1 VPGAKPTKHDG
12 KHYYR
17 RRPEEAQPQTV
28 VIWSLVVTVAS
39 CANSNLEIS
48 QRDGLRGPSEMAKN
62 MILGNLSDIST
73 ICHDVVASKKEMD
86 LQGIEPW
93 TTPMLRE
100 YYTTKPQARF
110 LLDGGLSNPW
120 DHVSR
125 L

>member
-1 VPGAKPTKHDG
+1 M
-12 KHYYR
+12 
-17 RRPEEAQPQTV
+17 
-28 VIWSLVVTVAS
+28 IWSLVVTVES

-62 MILGNLSDIST
+62 MTLGNLSDIST

-110 LLDGGLSNPW
+110 LLHGVLGDP
-120 DHVSR
+120 
-125 L
+125 